1 MIRDARPG
9 DRAAIAAVTAA
20 AFNGEEKAL
29 RIVAEVEPEVSLVW
43 EEDGR
48 ILGHVMLSRM
58 RLGAHRP
65 LQLSPLSV
73 VPGAQGRGIGGALTR
88 AALER
93 ADRAGE
99 PFVVLLGHPGY
110 YPRFGFEPATPLGI
124 LAPGDF
130 GDAWMLAR
138 LSAWDPSIQGTVEFP
153 PAFD

>member
-9 DRAAIAAVTAA
+9 DRAAIVAVTAA
-20 AFNGEEKAL
+20 AFDDGGKAV
-29 RIVAEVEPEVSLVW
+29 RIVTEVEPEVSLVW

-58 RLGAHRP
+58 RLGTHRP

-73 VPGAQGRGIGGALTR
+73 APDAQGRGIGSGLTR
-88 AALER
+88 AALDR
-93 ADRAGE
+93 ADRTGE

-138 LSAWDPSIQGTVEFP
+138 LSAWDPSIQGQVEFP